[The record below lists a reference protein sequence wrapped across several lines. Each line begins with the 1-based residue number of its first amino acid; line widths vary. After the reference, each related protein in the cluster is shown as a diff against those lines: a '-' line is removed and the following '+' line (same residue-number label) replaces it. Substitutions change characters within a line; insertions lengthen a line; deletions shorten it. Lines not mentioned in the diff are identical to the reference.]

1 MPDIPERE
9 PSLSC
14 LPSSSSPLERKT
26 KRKKQRKDKR
36 KIYPYYHHPSYP
48 IPSVRL
54 PSGNGYARSPTGDG
68 IYARMREKGAK
79 QRMKL
84 KRYEQETIINFNA
97 QDQIA
102 TLYTRDP
109 AVMRKVDALVI
120 EYPDTF
126 KCIGETDIDKTY
138 EMPKSAVTYRKPRK
152 LSEEQRD
159 AARKR
164 IKNLKIFKESSK

>member
-1 MPDIPERE
+1 
-9 PSLSC
+9 
-14 LPSSSSPLERKT
+14 
-26 KRKKQRKDKR
+26 
-36 KIYPYYHHPSYP
+36 
-48 IPSVRL
+48 
-54 PSGNGYARSPTGDG
+54 
-68 IYARMREKGAK
+68 MREKGAK

-109 AVMRKVDALVI
+109 AIIRKIDALVI

-138 EMPKSAVTYRKPRK
+138 SMPKSFVTYRKPRRI
-152 LSEEQRD
+152 SEEQRE
-159 AARKR
+159 AARER
-164 IKNLKIFKESSK
+164 IMKLNNS